1 MRWWKRK
8 EREQDLERELRSDL
22 ELEAAEQLESG
33 VSAEEASY
41 AAQRALGNM
50 NLVKEEVRE
59 MWGWT
64 TFEQVVQ
71 DVRYAFRMMRKGPGF
86 TIVAVMSLALGVG
99 ATTSVFSV
107 LNAVVLRPLPV
118 SEPERLVV
126 LQPELRGKRFV
137 LFNPLF
143 ESLRDAQESLTGV
156 FAVSDEPYLK
166 VTFDRSA
173 PTYVCGSFVSGSYF
187 ETLGLSPTRGRLLG

>member
-1 MRWWKRK
+1 MSWWTTY
-8 EREQDLERELRSDL
+8 L
-22 ELEAAEQLESG
+22 
-33 VSAEEASY
+33 
-41 AAQRALGNM
+41 
-50 NLVKEEVRE
+50 KEEVRE

-64 TFEQVVQ
+64 TFEQVAQ

-99 ATTSVFSV
+99 ATTSVFSL

-118 SEPERLVV
+118 VEPERLVV

-143 ESLRDAQESLTGV
+143 ENLRDTQQSLAGM
-156 FAVSDEPYLK
+156 
-166 VTFDRSA
+166 
-173 PTYVCGSFVSGSYF
+173 
-187 ETLGLSPTRGRLLG
+187 